1 MLFKKLSMF
10 SKKSMAISIGV
21 VFSCAA
27 MQQDSQP
34 GAQSLPPDLQASSSN
49 RQHSSANDL
58 AQRVAALKC
67 LVVKATN
74 GNASKDDFSAT
85 CEHIRVL
92 QSGLY
97 PCEGNVLVKGT
108 SPRVLKAMDC
118 VFEYA
123 GAAIV
128 DGQQLFNQLSE
139 PSPLPLDE
147 EKTIL
152 VANFFKFKK
161 FMHLFFESIDRNGT
175 AYGNAPRV
183 ASKHKVVLDPSGSLL
198 AGIEALECF
207 AQASDDNE
215 RLCGFCKNRP
225 KKLWCSDCQ
234 GSADEH
240 SRITPSVRSLAQ
252 ETKENV
258 GVQDALWYLESRIG
272 ATSVAIDS
280 YIDAS
285 NGNVPF
291 VLQKEVD
298 RARAYVETRKA
309 ILQIAAVHKDIVED
323 IATMSDEDL
332 SLDSVWPLLENAPSS
347 IGLAAGAVKN
357 KKSWNPLVFVPA
369 QLFCSA
375 VLGDKSTKKLDA
387 TVLPKGV
394 TLDVIAKM
402 VQDGVK
408 TTLGIS
414 YKEMPLFCQ
423 LTHVLS
429 GPINGLI
436 KEGVLCVRDSA
447 VDVERFAAVYKKP
460 MREQFLSQA
469 CSEQLA
475 LMAHAWKIGNV
486 ENPHAMPGTSASVPV
501 AEDNLDEEK

>member
-1 MLFKKLSMF
+1 
-10 SKKSMAISIGV
+10 
-21 VFSCAA
+21 
-27 MQQDSQP
+27 
-34 GAQSLPPDLQASSSN
+34 
-49 RQHSSANDL
+49 
-58 AQRVAALKC
+58 
-67 LVVKATN
+67 
-74 GNASKDDFSAT
+74 
-85 CEHIRVL
+85 
-92 QSGLY
+92 
-97 PCEGNVLVKGT
+97 
-108 SPRVLKAMDC
+108 
-118 VFEYA
+118 
-123 GAAIV
+123 
-128 DGQQLFNQLSE
+128 
-139 PSPLPLDE
+139 
-147 EKTIL
+147 
-152 VANFFKFKK
+152 
-161 FMHLFFESIDRNGT
+161 
-175 AYGNAPRV
+175 
-183 ASKHKVVLDPSGSLL
+183 
-198 AGIEALECF
+198 
-207 AQASDDNE
+207 
-215 RLCGFCKNRP
+215 
-225 KKLWCSDCQ
+225 
-234 GSADEH
+234 
-240 SRITPSVRSLAQ
+240 VRSLAR
-252 ETKENV
+252 ETEKHIRV
-258 GVQDALWYLESRIG
+258 HDALWYLESRIG

-298 RARAYVETRKA
+298 RARAYVEIRKA
-309 ILQIAAVHKDIVED
+309 LLQFAAVYKDIVEG

-357 KKSWNPLVFVPA
+357 KKSWNPLLFVPA

-414 YKEMPLFCQ
+414 DKEMPLFCQ

-460 MREQFLSQA
+460 MREQLVSSA
-469 CSEQLA
+469 CNEQLM
-475 LMAHAWKIGNV
+475 LMTHAWKTGGIAT
-486 ENPHAMPGTSASVPV
+486 PQAMSEIAVPV
-501 AEDNLDEEK
+501 AEDDLDEEK